1 MELRNLTR
9 VRIRVRLGSG
19 FWLGS
24 GFRSGIWKLHM
35 RDFEIAQLQKS
46 RTMILACTI
55 NVHVCAECL
64 YGNMRIA
71 YGRQ

>member
-9 VRIRVRLGSG
+9 VRIRVRLGLG

-24 GFRSGIWKLHM
+24 GFRSGIWKLRM
-35 RDFEIAQLQKS
+35 RDFEIAQLHKS

-55 NVHVCAECL
+55 NVCAECL
-64 YGNMRIA
+64 YSNMRIA